1 MGLLDIF
8 KRPEKRSNMTS
19 PKWMKL
25 MTQGGESVSEESVLK
40 LSAVWSCVRILSE
53 TIAGLPINV
62 MQKSDDVMETLPTHP
77 AARLVKFKPNK
88 MHTSFTYRE
97 LIVAHAVLHGNHY
110 SIIVRNGNADPIE
123 LLPLHPKD
131 VEVVVMEN
139 ELYYNVK
146 LGDDTM
152 TMPADNIL
160 HIAGLGF
167 DGKKGKSVIKCHA
180 ENLGLSLSA
189 QKYGKEFYDSGTKLD
204 GYIKMPGKFDPSQLE
219 KIRESWSNTYG
230 GVSGGK
236 TAILDGGS
244 EYQQLGLPPEDAQ
257 YIGTRQFQKT
267 EIATIFRVPSHMIND
282 LDRATHNN
290 IEHQAIEFVMY
301 SLLPWINRIE
311 QEFNRKLL
319 RANEQGNVYFKMN
332 TNGLLRGDAA
342 ARAEFYF
349 KMEQMGVM
357 SINEIRRLEDLN
369 PIENGGEHFVPLNR
383 IALSQA
389 KEFYSNQNGE

>member
-1 MGLLDIF
+1 
-8 KRPEKRSNMTS
+8 MTS
-19 PKWMKL
+19 PQWVRL
-25 MTQGGESVSEESVLK
+25 MSQGGESVSEDSVLK
-40 LSAVWSCVRILSE
+40 LSAVWSCVRVLCE

-62 MQKSDDVMETLPTHP
+62 LEKDGELVTPLSNHP
-77 AARLVKFKPNK
+77 ASNLIKYKPNK
-88 MHTSFTYRE
+88 MHSSFTYRE
-97 LIVAHAVLHGNHY
+97 LIVSHAVLHGNHY
-110 SIIVRNGNADPIE
+110 SIIVRDGNAQPIE

-131 VEVVVMEN
+131 VEVVNLDN

-146 LGDDTM
+146 LGKDKM
-152 TMPADNIL
+152 TMPAVNIL
-160 HIAGLGF
+160 HVSGLGF
-167 DGKKGKSVIKCHA
+167 DGLKGKSVIKCHA

-189 QKYGKEFYDSGTKLD
+189 QKYGKEFYDSGTKLE
-204 GYIKMPGKFDPSQLE
+204 GYIKMPGKMDQTQLM
-219 KIRESWSNTYG
+219 KLRESWNNTYG
-230 GVSGGK
+230 GVSGSK

-282 LDRATHNN
+282 LDRATHSN

-301 SLLPWINRIE
+301 SLLPWINRME

-319 RANEQGNVYFKMN
+319 RENEQGRVYFKMN
-332 TNGLLRGDAA
+332 TNALLRGDAK

-369 PIENGGEHFVPLNR
+369 PIEGGGSHFVPLNR
-383 IALSQA
+383 IELTKA